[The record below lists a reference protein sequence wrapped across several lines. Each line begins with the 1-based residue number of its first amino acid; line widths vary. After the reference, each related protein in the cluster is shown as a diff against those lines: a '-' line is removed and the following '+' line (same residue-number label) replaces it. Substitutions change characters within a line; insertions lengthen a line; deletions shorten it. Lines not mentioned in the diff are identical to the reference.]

1 MFRFLLEHQPLQ
13 SMLFSLVVIFMHY
26 ANVIEVDAI
35 TQFYFTIPTKIDN
48 ATGVTFSVD
57 TDNKLFSWVDNGT
70 SIVAVNSTPN
80 VQADD
85 TNLDLDA
92 NEYLLAIDDNIQ
104 EGTRVY
110 MCIGLPNFKD
120 PICETDAID
129 NNNLAVASFDI
140 PFW

>member
-1 MFRFLLEHQPLQ
+1 MFRPFLKNRPLQ
-13 SMLFSLVVIFMHY
+13 SVLLLLVVILVPY
-26 ANVIEVDAI
+26 TNVIEVDAI
-35 TQFYFTIPTKIDN
+35 TQFYFTIPTKIEN

-92 NEYLLAIDDNIQ
+92 NEYLLAIDDNMQ

-110 MCIGLPNFKD
+110 MCIGLPNFRD
-120 PICETDAID
+120 PICETDAVD

-140 PFW
+140 PFG